1 MRAVLLFIAA
11 MLAVA
16 VAAAAAD
23 EAGPA
28 GLWLTASGNLEV
40 RIAPCGG
47 AALCGKVER
56 VIATQSMSRPGEAMA
71 ADAQPA
77 RVGMDILTDFVAAER
92 ETTPDGRSV
101 VTAWRGRI
109 FNRESGKTYDCL
121 MSLGEAGELTLRAYV
136 GLPLFGKTQA
146 WRRVPAVPAGR

>member
-11 MLAVA
+11 MLAVG
-16 VAAAAAD
+16 AAAAD

-56 VIATQSMSRPGEAMA
+56 VIANQSMSRPGEAMA